1 MNNDFWA
8 STLEKS
14 ELTSRPIMA
23 RDATET
29 LLASAINTILSS
41 DIYLNNAKKIGS
53 IISER
58 QGVSNAVDLIEKT
71 RLDRLST

>member
-1 MNNDFWA
+1 
-8 STLEKS
+8 
-14 ELTSRPIMA
+14 MA